1 MRGAPS
7 RGLVLGRYRLEER
20 LGAGGFGV
28 VWRARDE
35 RLEREV
41 AVKVIPRADHG
52 GAGDR
57 PFREARAAARLNHP
71 GIVALYEMGADAE
84 SVLLVSELVHGHT
97 FAELVRADA
106 VSDRDVARV
115 GAALTDAL
123 GHAHDRGVIHRDVKP
138 QNVIVVAEPSAGAGF
153 AKLTDFGV
161 AHLVGDDPLTH
172 TGDIV
177 GTLAYMA
184 PEQAEG
190 RRPTA
195 ACDTYALALT
205 LYEALSGEN
214 PMRGRSPAETARLVG
229 RHAPPLF
236 GLRRDLPRDL
246 CATIDACLEPR
257 PERRAPLG
265 ELREAIAEAAPNLDA
280 RGGLVDPGTLAR
292 FGLLRREEREEPEPP
307 LPRTAPTRREPR
319 PPDPSPAEP
328 RLDPEERFA
337 AEPRPERDERRRP
350 RPAPAPLPPAWHADP
365 EDPKRRPLI
374 DRLAPRATAAAGA
387 AALVTAALGAIGAEP
402 PVSVATAAG
411 TSAAAVALLP
421 RIAWIVTAAGLLAW
435 AVVGAGLDGAAI
447 VAIAPLAATPV
458 LLPRARAAWS
468 LPALAPLLGTIG
480 LAPAFAA
487 LAGLAPTPARRAG
500 LAVAGALWLVAAEAM
515 SGERLLQGA
524 PAAVPAPSSWVGSIS
539 TAATQVL
546 PALAAPG
553 VLAPALVWGVAA
565 VLLPLAVRGRA
576 PLLDLGRGALWAGA
590 LNAGAIALADV
601 ATFGSV
607 AGEPR
612 GPVAGP
618 LLGLVLVLLVTR
630 VRRGRYEASPRAREH
645 PPADAFGGSPVA

>member
-1 MRGAPS
+1 VLIPGAPS
-7 RGLVLGRYRLEER
+7 GELVLGRYWLEER

-41 AVKVIPRADHG
+41 AIKVIPRADDA

-84 SVLLVSELVHGHT
+84 SVLLVSELVRGRT
-97 FAELVRADA
+97 FAELVRAGA

-115 GAALTDAL
+115 GIALTDAL

-138 QNVIVVAEPSAGAGF
+138 QNVIVVAKPSAGAGF

-161 AHLVGDDPLTH
+161 AHLVGDSPLTR

-190 RRPTA
+190 RRPTV

-229 RHAPPLF
+229 RHAPPLR

-257 PERRAPLG
+257 PDRRAPLG
-265 ELREAIAEAAPNLDA
+265 ELGEAIAEGAPDLDA
-280 RGGLVDPGTLAR
+280 RGGLVDPSTLAR
-292 FGLLRREEREEPEPP
+292 FGLLRREEREECEPAV
-307 LPRTAPTRREPR
+307 PRTAPTRRESRTPDPR
-319 PPDPSPAEP
+319 PAERRSYPDERLGEP
-328 RLDPEERFA
+328 Y
-337 AEPRPERDERRRP
+337 ERRRP
-350 RPAPAPLPPAWHADP
+350 RWAPALPPPARHADP
-365 EDPKRRPLI
+365 DGQVRRP
-374 DRLAPRATAAAGA
+374 RLERLVPRAIAAAGA
-387 AALVTAALGAIGAEP
+387 AALVAATFSVIGVEP
-402 PVSVATAAG
+402 PVSAATAAG
-411 TSAAAVALLP
+411 TSAVAAAVLP
-421 RIAWIVTAAGLLAW
+421 RSAWLVTAGGLLAW
-435 AVVGAGLDGAAI
+435 AVVGAGLDGAAL
-447 VAIAPLAATPV
+447 VALAPLAATPL
-458 LLPRARAAWS
+458 LLPRAGAAWS

-480 LAPAFAA
+480 LGPAFAA
-487 LAGLAPTPARRAG
+487 LAGLASTSFRRAG
-500 LAVAGALWLVAAEAM
+500 LAAAGALWLVAAEAM
-515 SGERLLQGA
+515 SGERLFQGA
-524 PAAVPAPSSWVGSIS
+524 PAAVPAPSSWVGSVS
-539 TAATQVL
+539 AAATQVL
-546 PALAAPG
+546 PPLAAPG
-553 VLAPALVWGVAA
+553 VLAPALVWGAAA

-576 PLLDLGRGALWAGA
+576 PLPDLGRGALWAGGLIA
-590 LNAGAIALADV
+590 AGLALADV
-601 ATFGSV
+601 AGLDGA

-612 GPVAGP
+612 GAVAGP
-618 LLGLVLVLLVTR
+618 LLGLVAGLLVTR
-630 VRRGRYEASPRAREH
+630 VRRGPYEAPPGVRER
-645 PPADAFGGSPVA
+645 PPADAFGAPPVA

>member
-1 MRGAPS
+1 MLILQTVDARAGPSAVLPLMRPSSPRQGGGTGAGTKPVADVDSSQPTGRLASEPPTRPVSGAEASAPMRGAPS
-7 RGLVLGRYRLEER
+7 RGVVLGRYRLEER

-115 GAALTDAL
+115 GAALADAL

-319 PPDPSPAEP
+319 PPDPWPAEP
-328 RLDPEERFA
+328 RLYEERFA

-350 RPAPAPLPPAWHADP
+350 RPAPAPPPSAS
-365 EDPKRRPLI
+365 RR
-374 DRLAPRATAAAGA
+374 
-387 AALVTAALGAIGAEP
+387 
-402 PVSVATAAG
+402 
-411 TSAAAVALLP
+411 
-421 RIAWIVTAAGLLAW
+421 
-435 AVVGAGLDGAAI
+435 
-447 VAIAPLAATPV
+447 APLRRWV
-458 LLPRARAAWS
+458 LRRSSPRRC
-468 LPALAPLLGTIG
+468 
-480 LAPAFAA
+480 
-487 LAGLAPTPARRAG
+487 RR
-500 LAVAGALWLVAAEAM
+500 
-515 SGERLLQGA
+515 SGQSRRCRW
-524 PAAVPAPSSWVGSIS
+524 PPR
-539 TAATQVL
+539 
-546 PALAAPG
+546 
-553 VLAPALVWGVAA
+553 
-565 VLLPLAVRGRA
+565 RGRA
-576 PLLDLGRGALWAGA
+576 RRRSHSCRGSP
-590 LNAGAIALADV
+590 
-601 ATFGSV
+601 GSSPPP
-607 AGEPR
+607 ASS
-612 GPVAGP
+612 
-618 LLGLVLVLLVTR
+618 
-630 VRRGRYEASPRAREH
+630 RGRSSARGSTAPRSSRSLRSRPRRSCCPGLAR
-645 PPADAFGGSPVA
+645 PGRSLRSRRC